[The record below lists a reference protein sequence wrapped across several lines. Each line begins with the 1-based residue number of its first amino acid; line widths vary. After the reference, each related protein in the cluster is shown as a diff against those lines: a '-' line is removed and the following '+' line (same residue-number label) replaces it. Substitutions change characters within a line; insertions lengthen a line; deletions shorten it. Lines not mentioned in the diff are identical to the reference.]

1 MSACHRGMRRE
12 ALPLW
17 INALAYRFCFFGVAR
32 KLQLGPPNF
41 PQPPP
46 LIRPGQNAEIH
57 IMDVIFRTSFSELV
71 QFCASALL
79 SGGIVSDLTRYG
91 QNCPDLVRFE
101 QICSDLVRYL
111 IIFVL
116 TRSDLFRFVQIR
128 PDVFGLDQT

>member
-1 MSACHRGMRRE
+1 MAS
-12 ALPLW
+12 
-17 INALAYRFCFFGVAR
+17 
-32 KLQLGPPNF
+32 LQMKN
-41 PQPPP
+41 
-46 LIRPGQNAEIH
+46 RH
-57 IMDVIFRTSFSELV
+57 MDVVFRTSFSELV